1 MPKVCVV
8 QSADD
13 SLHLLVVRTAKELS
27 RALVEALAA
36 GGGSGVT
43 WRVLLALES
52 AERRTQGELAE
63 AIGVRQPT
71 LTHHLHGLER
81 AGLVTRERDPGDR
94 RVQVVSV
101 TESGRQL
108 FLRLRRTAAAFDGRL
123 RAGLDDGEVARLR
136 ELLGTVAEN
145 ALPD

>member
-1 MPKVCVV
+1 M

-27 RALVEALAA
+27 RAFDEALTAA
-36 GGGSGVT
+36 GGSAVT

-52 AERRTQGELAE
+52 TERRTQGDLAE
-63 AIGVRQPT
+63 AVGVRQPT
-71 LTHHLHGLER
+71 LTHHLDGLER
-81 AGLVTRERDPGDR
+81 AGLVSRERDPADR
-94 RVQVVSV
+94 RVQLVSV

-123 RAGLDDGEVARLR
+123 RAGLGDGEVARLR
-136 ELLGTVAEN
+136 ELLGTLTEN
-145 ALPD
+145 AQPD